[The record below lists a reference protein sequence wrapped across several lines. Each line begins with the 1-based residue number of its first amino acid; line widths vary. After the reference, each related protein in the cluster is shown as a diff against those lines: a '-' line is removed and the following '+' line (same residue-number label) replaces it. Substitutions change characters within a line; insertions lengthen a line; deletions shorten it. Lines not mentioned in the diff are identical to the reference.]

1 MARSTSIFLLRHAQS
16 TANTRGILAGR
27 DDEIGLSQQGFH
39 QAEQVAVALSGK
51 KFDRILTS
59 PLKRCR
65 QTIAPLLAATPVGKR
80 VRASVAREFIEMD
93 YGQWSGRKLIALSK
107 KSAWNSIQTAPSRF
121 RFPDGES
128 FEEMRA
134 RAIGAIEE
142 EARLGG
148 QVLIVSHGD
157 VIKMIIAHYLAMAP
171 DAFQRLTIDPA
182 SISRIDFHGDSIRVP
197 LINDRSHLLTS
208 KEHESNSPRVTGRN
222 STLDLG
228 GGAGPR

>member
-1 MARSTSIFLLRHAQS
+1 MARSTSIYLLRHAQS
-16 TANTRGILAGR
+16 TANTKGILAGR
-27 DDEIGLSQQGFH
+27 DNEIGLSQLGFQ
-39 QAEQVAVALSGK
+39 QAEQVAQALTGK

-65 QTIAPLLAATPVGKR
+65 ETIAPLTAKTP
-80 VRASVAREFIEMD
+80 ASKKIRPSIARDFIEMD
-93 YGQWSGRKLIALSK
+93 YGHWSGKKLALLAK
-107 KSAWNSIQTAPSRF
+107 KSAWGSIQTAPSRF
-121 RFPDGES
+121 RFPEGES

-134 RAIGAIEE
+134 RAIGAVEE
-142 EARLGG
+142 QARIGG

-171 DAFQRLTIDPA
+171 DAFQRLSIDPA

-197 LINDRSHLLTS
+197 VINDRSHLIAQMS
-208 KEHESNSPRVTGRN
+208 KAIPSASGNRSR
-222 STLDLG
+222 LDLG